1 MTKAWE
7 RKTHLAGHGQRE
19 AGETERARRCQ
30 PQISQATQ
38 KLLAFN
44 AHCLPLFTGERGTSW
59 SVLEGRWGQMA
70 DDSLGAEFKNI
81 KLEACV
87 LKWGSMAWE
96 CTPTPKQMLQL
107 PWLVLWLEGSTLN
120 TDGGPGAHSFPNRP
134 FQNISAGKLSLSAHC
149 FDGR

>member
-7 RKTHLAGHGQRE
+7 SQIHLAGHGQRE

-38 KLLAFN
+38 RLLAFN
-44 AHCLPLFTGERGTSW
+44 AHCLPLFTGEKGTRW
-59 SVLEGRWGQMA
+59 SVLKERGGQMA

-87 LKWGSMAWE
+87 LKWGSAAWE
-96 CTPTPKQMLQL
+96 CTPL
-107 PWLVLWLEGSTLN
+107 PNKCCNYHGWCFGSRVAHWTLM
-120 TDGGPGAHSFPNRP
+120 GAREPTRFPNRL
-134 FQNISAGKLSLSAHC
+134 FHNISTGKLSLSAHC
-149 FDGR
+149 FDGH